1 MAIHY
6 MKTLPDCSVD
16 MLDEDYSIR
25 LGNLTD
31 ALTYT
36 KEGWKFTYAAPDTD
50 SISAQLEIRWQAPE
64 TVLFGMEVPYLG
76 FQWDLHTKVVHL
88 LEEKKTSTS
97 SNHELGEE
105 AHTWPRNL
113 EVVW

>member
-36 KEGWKFTYAAPDTD
+36 KEG
-50 SISAQLEIRWQAPE
+50 
-64 TVLFGMEVPYLG
+64 
-76 FQWDLHTKVVHL
+76 
-88 LEEKKTSTS
+88 
-97 SNHELGEE
+97 
-105 AHTWPRNL
+105 
-113 EVVW
+113 